1 MSAVLEAS
9 IAIKDSKS
17 FKELLK
23 FILVMGNFMNGTT
36 FQGGAFGIR
45 IASINKLVDT
55 KGTEGNTTLLHFL
68 VDSVESKFPRLHGF
82 LDDLQESGNACR
94 GEKKLDCVL
103 LMSVFTH
110 FLIIFFSYFTRYG

>member
-23 FILVMGNFMNGTT
+23 FILVMGNFMNGST

-55 KGTEGNTTLLHFL
+55 KGAEGNTTLLHFL

-94 GEKKLDCVL
+94 GRNAFMLYVYIDSIL
-103 LMSVFTH
+103 TQ
-110 FLIIFFSYFTRYG
+110 

>member
-94 GEKKLDCVL
+94 GRVCGRATRFGV
-103 LMSVFTH
+103 H
-110 FLIIFFSYFTRYG
+110 ILIH